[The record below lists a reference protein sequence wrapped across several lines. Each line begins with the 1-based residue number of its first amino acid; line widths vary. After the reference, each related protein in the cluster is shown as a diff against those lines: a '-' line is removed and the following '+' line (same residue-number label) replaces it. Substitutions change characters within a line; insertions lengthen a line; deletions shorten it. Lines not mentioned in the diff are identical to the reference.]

1 MSEKRDWEKRAA
13 GLIKAELKLRAMTYN
28 DLRDHLAA
36 IGVDEKEANIRNKLN
51 RGTFS
56 AAFFLQCLA
65 ALNVETLRL

>member
-13 GLIKAELKLRAMTYN
+13 GIIKAELKLRAMTYN
-28 DLRDHLAA
+28 DLRDQLAA

-65 ALNVETLRL
+65 ALGVTSLRL

>member
-13 GLIKAELKLRAMTYN
+13 GLIKAELKLHAMTYN
-28 DLRDHLAA
+28 DLRDRLAA

-65 ALNVETLRL
+65 ALDVETIRL